1 MIKKISQCRIC
12 KNTQLTPILDLGT
25 QMLTGVFPTEKNT
38 QTVTSGPL
46 RLVKCCGEKA
56 CGLVQLEHCRIKL
69 LFIRLS
75 IGMLMSRLSRNKL
88 KYAW

>member
-46 RLVKCCGEKA
+46 L
-56 CGLVQLEHCRIKL
+56 
-69 LFIRLS
+69 
-75 IGMLMSRLSRNKL
+75 
-88 KYAW
+88 